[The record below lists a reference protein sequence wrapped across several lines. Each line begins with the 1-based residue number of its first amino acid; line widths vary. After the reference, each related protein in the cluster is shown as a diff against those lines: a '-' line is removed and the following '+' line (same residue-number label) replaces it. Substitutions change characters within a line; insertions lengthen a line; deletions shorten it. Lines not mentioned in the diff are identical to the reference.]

1 MTTISGLPAKLRTTS
16 DVARPMMPILIQVPA
31 LSRSSRR
38 PGRCRVSRRRL
49 RREVRYAG
57 LTMMSLMPM
66 AMLFLMLGG
75 ARPADRPM
83 VVAAALGVNDLG
95 GGVPASSPR
104 VTLLFEPSA
113 PAESHPVIFPGY
125 LLPVDGPE
133 DPVHAG
139 R

>member
-1 MTTISGLPAKLRTTS
+1 MTKTSGLPAKLRTTT

-31 LSRSSRR
+31 LSRSTRR
-38 PGRCRVSRRRL
+38 PRTSRRRL

-57 LTMMSLMPM
+57 LALMSLMPLGV
-66 AMLFLMLGG
+66 LFLMLGG

-95 GGVPASSPR
+95 GGLPASSPR
-104 VTLLFEPSA
+104 ITLLFDPTA
-113 PAESHPVIFPGY
+113 PAETVPVNFPGY